1 MNWKGR
7 PLISHDVMI
16 NLIGGTK
23 TKTGL
28 KVKVKIDQKKY
39 PIGIKVSEQEME
51 NINIT
56 KHKFHGDWNYTIS
69 KNGSL

>member
-1 MNWKGR
+1 MNWKGC
-7 PLISHDVMI
+7 PLISQDVMI

-28 KVKVKIDQKKY
+28 KVKAKIDQRKY

-51 NINIT
+51 NINII
-56 KHKFHGDWNYTIS
+56 KHKFHGD
-69 KNGSL
+69 

>member
-7 PLISHDVMI
+7 PLISQDVMI

-28 KVKVKIDQKKY
+28 KVKAKIDQKKY

-51 NINIT
+51 NIVT
-56 KHKFHGDWNYTIS
+56 
-69 KNGSL
+69 L